1 MNTPALDVGEG
12 IAPRPTAIG
21 AGATWRQRAELT
33 LGRLE
38 LGGLQRALM
47 AAAGLRRGRIRVG
60 ALELATYERAGDG
73 TPVVMIHGF
82 GGDKETWLML
92 APYVRGRP
100 LLLVDLP
107 GHGRSTVVTR
117 ERATPAAM
125 GATVVAALDARGI
138 RRAHLFGNSMGGG
151 IALWIARNH
160 PARVASLT
168 LVASVAPELAESE
181 LTRALARG
189 ENLLIPG
196 TEDAD
201 RFVKLVTEK
210 PPRVPR
216 AVQRYVAARR
226 AAARHTLEELFRGWV
241 EASPADGLPAD
252 LEAITQPTLIVHGLQ
267 DRIIAPDTARKVEA
281 RLPNARLTLLD
292 GVGHVPQLEMPAAVA
307 RLANAFLAE
316 IP

>member
-1 MNTPALDVGEG
+1 MSAA
-12 IAPRPTAIG
+12 AP
-21 AGATWRQRAELT
+21 TWRTRAELT

-38 LGGLQRALM
+38 LGGLQRAM
-47 AAAGLRRGRIRVG
+47 IAAAGLRTTAIRVG
-60 ALELATYERAGDG
+60 DVTLAAYERRRAG

-92 APYVRGRP
+92 APFVRRRP
-100 LLLVDLP
+100 LLIIDLP
-107 GHGRSTVVTR
+107 GHGRSTAIPR
-117 ERATPAAM
+117 ARATPAAM
-125 GATVVAALDARGI
+125 GATILAALDARGI
-138 RRAHLFGNSMGGG
+138 RRAHLAGNSMGGG

-201 RFVKLVTEK
+201 RFVKLVTER

-226 AAARHTLEELFRGWV
+226 AAARHNLEELFRGWV
-241 EASPADGLPAD
+241 EAPPEAALPAD
-252 LEAITQPTLIVHGLQ
+252 LEAITHPTLIVHGLQ
-267 DRIIAPDTARKVEA
+267 DRIIHPDTARKVHR
-281 RLPNARLTLLD
+281 RLPASRLELLD
-292 GVGHVPQLEMPAAVA
+292 GIGHVPQLEAPAAVA
-307 RLANAFLAE
+307 RLVNAFLDRQ
-316 IP
+316 P